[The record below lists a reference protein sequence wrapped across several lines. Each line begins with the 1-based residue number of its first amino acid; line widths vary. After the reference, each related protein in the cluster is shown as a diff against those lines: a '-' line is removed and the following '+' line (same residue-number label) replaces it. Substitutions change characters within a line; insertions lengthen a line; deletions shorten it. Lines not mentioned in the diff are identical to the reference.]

1 MNTSSILVFLYS
13 FSHCHNMTPN
23 EDNEHLTTSGPKQ
36 MLGWLLPR
44 SPRPAFLRKDEWCVT
59 PQEGLLLFPS
69 ALSQPALS
77 FFLWAPLSYF
87 SITVIVQVFIIFL
100 APPLKFKHHE
110 NIDVFLV
117 HGYIHNAWHLNMSES
132 VKVNM
137 GSEGGEVA
145 REKAGA
151 LRGFQSA
158 HESLPLSPSWTTVI
172 LRMQSTASRSSRGQ
186 SHFTVAHRRARQ
198 MSFSKW
204 VLQWT

>member
-1 MNTSSILVFLYS
+1 MCNSSRRPPPLLCSLI
-13 FSHCHNMTPN
+13 
-23 EDNEHLTTSGPKQ
+23 TT
-36 MLGWLLPR
+36 
-44 SPRPAFLRKDEWCVT
+44 RP
-59 PQEGLLLFPS
+59 LLLS
-69 ALSQPALS
+69 LSSS
-77 FFLWAPLSYF
+77 FIL

-110 NIDVFLV
+110 NKDVFLV

-198 MSFSKW
+198 MSFSK
-204 VLQWT
+204 